1 MLDCHFV
8 NNRIFDALACGLPVI
23 SDCCDELKEIFPDAV
38 LYYETKEDF
47 DKCIYTLETDYA
59 SVKKKVAE
67 QWPLINEKY
76 SFETRARELV
86 EIVEKYG
93 KRINKKQIF
102 PGILILFF
110 LSIICVVVYKAQI
123 REKLEQPIEYTM
135 MTEHKDTAEVIL
147 SSEWPMF
154 SEVFYVKY
162 RN

>member
-1 MLDCHFV
+1 M
-8 NNRIFDALACGLPVI
+8 
-23 SDCCDELKEIFPDAV
+23 E
-38 LYYETKEDF
+38 
-47 DKCIYTLETDYA
+47 
-59 SVKKKVAE
+59 
-67 QWPLINEKY
+67 
-76 SFETRARELV
+76 
-86 EIVEKYG
+86 

-154 SEVFYVKY
+154 SEVFLCKVPELKSLSIELTGNNVVDEARLNMTLYDEDTGEIYYQEEKTVRAVMDSRVQSKAEFIFPEPIQDSEGKKLCLIWSLKDAGATSVHL
-162 RN
+162 